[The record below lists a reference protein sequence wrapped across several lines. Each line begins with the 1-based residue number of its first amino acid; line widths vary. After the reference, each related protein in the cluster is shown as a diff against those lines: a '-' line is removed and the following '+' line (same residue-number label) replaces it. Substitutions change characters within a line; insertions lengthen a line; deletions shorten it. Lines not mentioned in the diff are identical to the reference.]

1 MAGIAGERVFRTK
14 CAITKSGDTAR
25 THQMARHPGIERHIT
40 IQLAAGYVDVVVG
53 SCIEASSATTRSK
66 AVTRRT
72 YVLNYTL

>member
-25 THQMARHPGIERHIT
+25 THQMARHRAPHHIT